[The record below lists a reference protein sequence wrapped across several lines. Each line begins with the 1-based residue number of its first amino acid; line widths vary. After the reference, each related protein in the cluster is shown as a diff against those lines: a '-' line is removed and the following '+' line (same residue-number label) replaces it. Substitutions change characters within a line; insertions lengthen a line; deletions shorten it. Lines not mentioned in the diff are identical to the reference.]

1 MKDSAV
7 LEQEITQLFADVLSL
22 EVPSPET
29 DLFDTGLL
37 DSLSFVELL
46 ARLEKRFGTKV
57 SLEDLEI
64 DHFRSITRIASFVR
78 ERGANGAGKG
88 GVGEGNGFRA

>member
-1 MKDSAV
+1 MKDAAV
-7 LEQEITQLFADVLSL
+7 LQQDITRIFAETLSL

-46 ARLEKRFGTKV
+46 SRIEARFGMKV

-64 DHFRSITRIASFVR
+64 DHFRSVARIAAFVR
-78 ERGANGAGKG
+78 ERGSNGAGQ
-88 GVGEGNGFRA
+88 EARA

>member
-1 MKDSAV
+1 MKDAAV
-7 LEQEITQLFADVLSL
+7 LQQEITRIFAETLSL

-29 DLFDTGLL
+29 DLFDSGLL

-46 ARLEKRFGTKV
+46 ARLETRFGTKV

-64 DHFRSITRIASFVR
+64 DRFRSVARIAAFVH
-78 ERGANGAGKG
+78 ERSRNGGAG
-88 GVGEGNGFRA
+88 A